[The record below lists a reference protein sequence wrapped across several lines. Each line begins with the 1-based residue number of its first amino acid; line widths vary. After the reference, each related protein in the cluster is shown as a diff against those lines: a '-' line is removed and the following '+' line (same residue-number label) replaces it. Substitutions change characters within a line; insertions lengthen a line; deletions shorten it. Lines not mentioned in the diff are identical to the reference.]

1 MVLTWSIDGFEETNE
16 VYRKGTDF
24 NKIWDNFTT
33 FCKTGGGKN
42 ANWDFLVFKHNWHEI
57 PRVKEEA
64 TKLNI
69 NSLDFKIVRQGVHW
83 GLNRIAIVESIDD
96 DDVEKVKKL
105 IDEDTLS
112 NT

>member
-1 MVLTWSIDGFEETNE
+1 
-16 VYRKGTDF
+16 
-24 NKIWDNFTT
+24 
-33 FCKTGGGKN
+33 
-42 ANWDFLVFKHNWHEI
+42 
-57 PRVKEEA
+57 
-64 TKLNI
+64 
-69 NSLDFKIVRQGVHW
+69 HW

>member
-1 MVLTWSIDGFEETNE
+1 MRIWFFLYEFYFRISC
-16 VYRKGTDF
+16 YRV
-24 NKIWDNFTT
+24 I
-33 FCKTGGGKN
+33 
-42 ANWDFLVFKHNWHEI
+42 FLVFKHNWHEI